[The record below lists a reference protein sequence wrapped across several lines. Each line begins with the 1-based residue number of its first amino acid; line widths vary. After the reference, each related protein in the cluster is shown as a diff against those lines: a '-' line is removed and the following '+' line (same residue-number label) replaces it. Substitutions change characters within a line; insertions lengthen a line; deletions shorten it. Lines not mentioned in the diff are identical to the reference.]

1 MIRILYIFLLILSFL
16 LMTLYDLYGA
26 FLLAVLLAAVP
37 LLSALFGRLAGK
49 HLSVSLT
56 LPQKARRKES
66 VSAVLTVSGKAVPFL
81 GGLRVRPADRF
92 SEKPTLSGKG
102 ISFSVPVFLPHCGRI
117 LTKPMRVEW
126 TDPFG
131 LLSFHRKLA
140 RLPLLVLPEKAG
152 REDIILQSLSRLQ
165 SADETEHFGA
175 TEYKPGD
182 NPHLINWKITARTE
196 DVYVRDTWPA
206 ESDSLILAADYEKD
220 GDLRDIVADALYSVG
235 SALTGAHRAFRF
247 AWSTEKGVP
256 VLETIRTGED
266 WQRAVSAFLSSG
278 GDRALETA
286 SFNPTVPLLYL
297 TGNPDP
303 PVPPSLSPVIWCAS
317 EGSRRAALS
326 GKSALESALG
336 GRI

>member
-1 MIRILYIFLLILSFL
+1 
-16 LMTLYDLYGA
+16 MTLYDLYGA

-49 HLSVSLT
+49 HLTVSLT
-56 LPQKARRKES
+56 LPQTARRKES
-66 VSAVLTVSGKAVPFL
+66 VSAVLSVSGKAVPFL
-81 GGLRVRPADRF
+81 GGLRVRPAARLLGESAF
-92 SEKPTLSGKG
+92 PSET
-102 ISFSVPVFLPHCGRI
+102 ISFSVPISLPHCGRI
-117 LTKPMRVEW
+117 LTKPLRVEW

-131 LLSFHRKLA
+131 LLSFHEKLS
-140 RLPLLVLPEKAG
+140 RRPLLVLPEKVG
-152 REDIILQSLSRLQ
+152 REDIILKSLSRLQ

-235 SALTGAHRAFRF
+235 SALTGAHRPFRF
-247 AWSTEKGVP
+247 AWATEKGIP

-266 WQRAVSAFLSSG
+266 WQRAVSSFLASG

-286 SFNPTVPLLYL
+286 SLNPTVPLLYL

-303 PVPPSLSPVIWCAS
+303 PVSPLLSPVIWCAA
-317 EGSRRAALS
+317 EGSRRAVLS
-326 GKSALESALG
+326 GKSAVENALG
-336 GRI
+336 GLS